1 MVGRNWD
8 PGNRGGD
15 LFIRREDP
23 IESGKRG
30 FGKGSNHLEFRFWSY
45 LWGIRATL
53 SRWKD
58 LLDWISNGKRVLVL
72 LGDIIRSWI
81 SRVWKL
87 LEGLWELIKISLF
100 SDWLR
105 ALREEICQI
114 NQIILSLIGLILW
127 LGNEELQFCYKRKGV
142 LEVSIIHSTFLF
154 FTLSLNFGDSGDFG
168 LRLEMSQSQLI
179 GKSGV
184 LGSRENTR
192 KRLKISVPHFDNKDL
207 IKQYDKTLI
216 GRCLNPGAQDVKALI
231 VMLPK
236 IWKVE
241 ERVAGTDLGFGRLQF
256 DFVEEEDIETVL
268 KAQPFHFDYWM
279 IALARWQPKM
289 PRNFPSAIPF
299 WIKVL
304 GVPLEFLDAS
314 SFQSIGDALGETE
327 EVDLDYGRIKVVID
341 VGKGMSFDTTVD
353 FVGGEFHEG
362 DEAFISL
369 KYEKLFGFCD
379 HCVSLSH
386 GLDECPLITRN
397 PQKKKDVRELPISRQ
412 DDHARSY
419 KGVVINGAMD
429 QQGQGRDN
437 RDHTGKGKGKMY
449 EEPESRWVK
458 VPEKRGNR
466 GNNAEEKP
474 SLQRELRRGISPR
487 VGETRE
493 VPEEGE
499 IPRQEERQSRGQGQ
513 EKPRE
518 SVVDST
524 VILASVQK
532 VEVSNEQVQE
542 ELPEV
547 KEDEEI
553 NEETEGKEQPPG
565 EVEKKK
571 VVRKGLFKQTAVAG
585 ASSKARNIQAIISTR
600 KRATSNTKPA
610 TRQGEGAKH
619 HEEKGPSYPTTTS
632 SKP

>member
-1 MVGRNWD
+1 M
-8 PGNRGGD
+8 
-15 LFIRREDP
+15 
-23 IESGKRG
+23 
-30 FGKGSNHLEFRFWSY
+30 
-45 LWGIRATL
+45 
-53 SRWKD
+53 
-58 LLDWISNGKRVLVL
+58 
-72 LGDIIRSWI
+72 
-81 SRVWKL
+81 
-87 LEGLWELIKISLF
+87 
-100 SDWLR
+100 
-105 ALREEICQI
+105 
-114 NQIILSLIGLILW
+114 
-127 LGNEELQFCYKRKGV
+127 
-142 LEVSIIHSTFLF
+142 
-154 FTLSLNFGDSGDFG
+154 
-168 LRLEMSQSQLI
+168 
-179 GKSGV
+179 
-184 LGSRENTR
+184 
-192 KRLKISVPHFDNKDL
+192 
-207 IKQYDKTLI
+207 
-216 GRCLNPGAQDVKALI
+216 
-231 VMLPK
+231 
-236 IWKVE
+236 E
-241 ERVAGTDLGFGRLQF
+241 ERVAGTDLGFGRFQF

-279 IALARWQPKM
+279 TALARWQPKM
-289 PRNFPSAIPF
+289 PQNFPSAIPF

-304 GVPLEFLDAS
+304 GVPLEFWDAS

-341 VGKGMSFDTTVD
+341 VGKELSFDTTVD

-379 HCVSLSH
+379 HCFSLSH
-386 GLDECPLITRN
+386 GLDECPLITRS

-412 DDHARSY
+412 DDRARSY

-466 GNNAEEKP
+466 YQSYRTNQRGEDGGFRYRSSRSDRFRGNNAEEKP

-487 VGETRE
+487 VGETGE

-524 VILASVQK
+524 IILASVQK
-532 VEVSNEQVQE
+532 VTLEPQIVENGLDVINDLLEEGNNETVCDNMVLDENLSNVLGTVEASDDGFLNLSDGEVEVSNEQVQE

-600 KRATSNTKPA
+600 KRATNNTKPA

-619 HEEKGPSYPTTTS
+619 HEEKGPSYPSATS